1 MQVEARQMHHSGIN
15 ADDLRLLPLSVYK
28 FGNIHEM
35 PSVNSKMQLSNL
47 ITKTNLNIIFF
58 ELVTSIINN
67 LHTTFNQLENLH
79 EIPNLNSILSL
90 TPSILARMIFH
101 FGKLQSLESRLF
113 LTLFVCCSFTTTLY

>member
-35 PSVNSKMQLSNL
+35 PSVNSKLQLSTL

-79 EIPNLNSILSL
+79 EIPVSNELELNPKPHAFNLSSHDFSL
-90 TPSILARMIFH
+90 WQVTIS
-101 FGKLQSLESRLF
+101 
-113 LTLFVCCSFTTTLY
+113 